1 MWTHWLV
8 HNKCYCALA
17 LQLQQCICN
26 WNNATDLF
34 RQEKSVTK
42 QREASYSQM
51 SQILLIQN
59 VLSCDKEKESV
70 NELQSQVC
78 GLTREA
84 CEKLTIFKS
93 RHSLENFSF
102 PLIRLDENRIVLL
115 VNSLIIY
122 CINQLVHIL
131 IHSRIAC
138 WWGVC
143 SNPVTLC
150 YRILSCQLGFQSAIA
165 ATREENGSLLP
176 VLQFLWKYYCVDY
189 AYIFLT

>member
-1 MWTHWLV
+1 
-8 HNKCYCALA
+8 
-17 LQLQQCICN
+17 
-26 WNNATDLF
+26 
-34 RQEKSVTK
+34 
-42 QREASYSQM
+42 M

-131 IHSRIAC
+131 IHNRIAC

-143 SNPVTLC
+143 LNPVTLC
-150 YRILSCQLGFQSAIA
+150 YRILSCQLGSKSAIA